1 MAISLGDF
9 ARISQ
14 TQQRG
19 ASLDPDPTG
28 ANPLRATPK
37 GLGHKVAG
45 VFKDAFTSR
54 TAIQQHAA
62 PKQQLADQFRT
73 GLRAKY
79 GDDVANRSL
88 ARFTIDPMRS
98 LKVSHVLKGLGGA
111 AAEHHAAS
119 VPARMQASLIQGKPY
134 TFAGAFT
141 GTVRTNALQRVGELS
156 GEITG
161 GEVSSPGGRTQLARG
176 FYKDHVERIDPI
188 SIKEGTVTRTITN
201 SDDPDPAD
209 ALTQFAGSAARA
221 EGLSHLL
228 HQGAMASL
236 VGARAEFLSSSGGGP
251 VVPFGQESPSYT
263 LGRASNGDF
272 IVDLSLTMQ
281 PDRLQGGGPALR
293 LDPASSQIT
302 CSIQLRITQADL
314 DAGNGHFTVSRQPA
328 IDVQLTPDWVR
339 LAT

>member
-28 ANPLRATPK
+28 ANPLQATPK
-37 GLGHKVAG
+37 GLGHKLAG
-45 VFKDAFTSR
+45 VFKNAFTSR

-62 PKQQLADQFRT
+62 PKQQLADQYRT

-119 VPARMQASLIQGKPY
+119 VPTRMRASLIEGKPY
-134 TFAGAFT
+134 TFAGAFP
-141 GTVRTNALQRVGELS
+141 GAIQTNALQRVDELS
-156 GEITG
+156 GEMTG
-161 GEVSSPGGRTQLARG
+161 GEVLSPGGRTQLARG
-176 FYKDHVERIDPI
+176 FYKDHVERVDPLR
-188 SIKEGTVTRTITN
+188 IKEGTVTRTITN
-201 SDDPDPAD
+201 GDDPDPAD
-209 ALTQFAGSAARA
+209 ALTAFAGSAARA

-228 HQGAMASL
+228 HQGAMVAL
-236 VGARAEFLSSSGGGP
+236 VGARAEFLSSSDGGP

-263 LGRASNGDF
+263 LSRASNGDF
-272 IVDLSLTMQ
+272 VIDLALTMN
-281 PDRLQGGGPALR
+281 PDQLQGGGPPLP
-293 LDPASSQIT
+293 LDPTRSQIT
-302 CSIQLRITQADL
+302 CTMQLRITQADL
-314 DAGNGHFTVSRQPA
+314 DAGNGRFTVSKPPA
-328 IDVQLTPDWVR
+328 VDMQLTADWAR